1 MKLIEFVN
9 LTIIKNVR
17 IIIIIIIII
26 INKLVTLFIKISL

>member
-17 IIIIIIIII
+17 IIIIIII
-26 INKLVTLFIKISL
+26 KLVTLFIKISL

>member
-26 INKLVTLFIKISL
+26 KLVTLFIKISL